1 MLLSSV
7 PAAAVPLFKTL
18 SRDECESVLLR
29 NRVGRIAFALHDRVS
44 IVPIHFVFLNG
55 WIYGRTASAGKLRQ
69 ILRNRRVAFEV
80 DEYSQL
86 FDWRSVVVHGPFYLI
101 PADATRR
108 TRSVYQTAVVAIR
121 QLAPNALTDTDP
133 VPFRDELFR
142 IRAVEVTGR
151 ASVPSGGQ
159 RLFAAENGAISENL
173 EADDDA
179 RLRDDV
185 QSAIDL
191 MVIPNKADIYIETF
205 DGVVVLSGTVETPRD
220 RHEIETEVLK
230 IPAVV
235 AVVQEL
241 ETAFPARQERFPAEL
256 ARDAM
261 RELRRN
267 SDPDGIGL
275 PASCVPRPAVKVVI
289 EHGWLRLEGVVQ
301 SQQQRDDAIRRLR
314 TVRGSRGV
322 IDRTHIAKV
331 V

>member
-29 NRVGRIAFALHDRVS
+29 NNVGRIAFALHDRVS
-44 IVPIHFVFLNG
+44 ILPVHFVFLNG
-55 WIYGRTASAGKLRQ
+55 WVYGRTASAGKLRQ

-80 DEYSQL
+80 DEHSQL

-101 PADATRR
+101 QADANRR
-108 TRSVYQTAVVAIR
+108 ARSVYLTAVAAIR
-121 QLAPNALTDTDP
+121 QLVPTALTDTDP

-142 IRAVEVTGR
+142 IRAAEITGR

-159 RLFAAENGAISENL
+159 RLFAADNGTIPETA

-179 RLRDDV
+179 RLRDEV

-191 MVIPNKADIYIETF
+191 MVVPDKADIHIETF
-205 DGVVVLSGTVETPRD
+205 DGVVVLSGTVGTPGD

-235 AVVQEL
+235 GVVQEL
-241 ETAFPARQERFPAEL
+241 ETSFPIRQEQFPAEL
-256 ARDAM
+256 ARAAI
-261 RELRRN
+261 RALE
-267 SDPDGIGL
+267 SDGDPITD
-275 PASCVPRPAVKVVI
+275 PASHIPSAKVVI
-289 EHGWLRLEGVVQ
+289 DHGWLRLEGIVQ